1 MFNWLHLG
9 VVVVEGVEALHVERI
24 SKSLYRLD
32 QCYYMKRPN
41 FILGN
46 THELVV
52 TVTTPLNGVITC

>member
-1 MFNWLHLG
+1 MFNRLHLD

-46 THELVV
+46 IYELVV
-52 TVTTPLNGVITC
+52 TVITPLKGAIPC